1 MLSSSEEMKITRKAI
16 AGNDFVL
23 LGVGADLVS
32 IHANH
37 WDLDGAGKIEIVVA
51 QVIGGCLEVIL
62 VELRRVVDNLVENW
76 LSSCNGGLVRDQIE
90 VV

>member
-1 MLSSSEEMKITRKAI
+1 MKITRKAI

-23 LGVGADLVS
+23 LGVGADLVC

-37 WDLDGAGKIEIVVA
+37 GDFNGSSKVEIVVA
-51 QVIGGCLEVIL
+51 QMIGGCLEVIL
-62 VELRRVVDNLVENW
+62 VHFRRIVDYFVKNW
-76 LSSCNGGLVRDQIE
+76 LSCCNGGLVRDQIE